1 MKTLLLFLLAVLLF
15 SSTMA
20 QQRPQFTQ
28 YFFNNYLINPAI
40 TGIERYTDVKLGYRN
55 QWVGL
60 SGAPI
65 TSFAYIYTPIG
76 SNYISS
82 NAGSFAEQ
90 GNNPNSRS
98 YLQTYMAAE
107 PHHGIGVHVV
117 TDQSGPFNTT
127 VFNATYAYHMG
138 LAPQLNLALGV
149 SGGFSSDKID
159 LAKIDQASQ
168 SDPAV
173 VKSLGTKIN
182 PDAGLGLWLYGPTFF
197 AGLSADQLL
206 SQYSTITYGGKQV
219 PHFYLTGG
227 YKFFVSEDISVIPS
241 AMVKY
246 ASPAPVSLDL
256 SAKMMFRDIFW
267 LGGGY
272 RQGDSFSAIA
282 GFNISSL
289 LNISYS
295 YDLPTSQLRT
305 VSSGSHEVILGLL
318 LNNKYKVTCPQ
329 MLW

>member
-1 MKTLLLFLLAVLLF
+1 MKRFLLFMLTILLF

-40 TGIERYTDVKLGYRN
+40 TGIERYTDVKLGYRD

-65 TSFAYIYTPIG
+65 TTFAYAYTPIG
-76 SNYISS
+76 KNYISS

-90 GNNPNSRS
+90 GNNPNSRN

-107 PHHGIGVHVV
+107 PHHGVGIHVV

-138 LAPQLNLALGV
+138 LAPRLNLSVGV
-149 SGGFSSDKID
+149 SGGFSSNKID
-159 LAKIDQASQ
+159 IAKIDQASQ

-173 VKSLGTKIN
+173 INSLGTKIN
-182 PDAGLGLWLYGPTFF
+182 PEAGLGLWLYGPTFF

-206 SQYSTITYGGKQV
+206 SQYSTITYGGKEV
-219 PHFYLTGG
+219 PHYYLTGG
-227 YKFFVSEDISVIPS
+227 YKFFISEEISILPS
-241 AMVKY
+241 AMLKY
-246 ASPAPVSLDL
+246 TSPAPLSLDV
-256 SAKMMFRDIFW
+256 SAKVMFKDIFW
-267 LGGGY
+267 LGAGY
-272 RQGDSFSAIA
+272 RESDSYSVLA

-295 YDLPTSQLRT
+295 YDIPTSQLRT